1 MKKLFALLTLLTFSI
16 PLLAEM
22 ESFNFPMSTNSITT
36 GVLNVNKGS
45 NYAMPFVGLKDVRFF
60 AYAPGNAAATNGNL
74 VIYIEEGATKNGPWT
89 LYSDSNIKITIPCT
103 GVATNSASDKFDFT
117 GIQWARVGAVSN
129 SSAGTLT
136 NFVLKATYPQ
146 LDSHR

>member
-1 MKKLFALLTLLTFSI
+1 MKKLIALLLLLTLSL

-22 ESFNFPMSTNSITT
+22 ESFNFPMATNSVTT

-45 NYAMPFVGLKDVRFF
+45 NYAMPFKGLKDVRFF
-60 AYAPGNAAATNGNL
+60 ASAPGNAAATNGNL
-74 VIYIEEGATKNGPWT
+74 VIYIEEGASRTGPWT

-103 GVATNSASDKFDFT
+103 GVATNSASEKFDFT
-117 GIQWARVGAVSN
+117 GIKWARIGAVSN

-136 NFVLKATYPQ
+136 NFVLTVTSPQ